1 MGKLCRVNLPHT
13 PTCRSANIN
22 VLLAVDRL
30 VYGAMRRDP
39 HVPGG
44 AYRLSTLAAIVA
56 AALSSEFLTVPRG
69 PPSYDMS
76 KYERIFDTSRKS
88 FLPADPTRLIL
99 SGGSFSDRV
108 VCAGEMHTHP
118 LHHRMQFEVIKAVS
132 GVTKS
137 RGEPLAVGL
146 EMFYQQQ
153 QVRGVALD

>member
-1 MGKLCRVNLPHT
+1 MANAGGPRGSS
-13 PTCRSANIN
+13 SADT
-22 VLLAVDRL
+22 VTREGFL
-30 VYGAMRRDP
+30 G
-39 HVPGG
+39 
-44 AYRLSTLAAIVA
+44 TTAAIVA

-69 PPSYDMS
+69 PPSYDVS

-99 SGGSFSDRV
+99 PGGGFSDRV

-146 EMFYQQQ
+146 EMFYRQQ
-153 QVRGVALD
+153 QVCGSLFLTVPFFKIG